1 MKKPLTK
8 KGSKDLF
15 RATVLKRHPRNN
27 QMIPMRGG
35 IRM

>member
-8 KGSKDLF
+8 QGSQSLF
-15 RATVLKRHPRNN
+15 KATVLKRHSRNWA
-27 QMIPMRGG
+27 MIPMRGG